1 MKKPHTKAEKDLLNL
16 VLLADI
22 AKEFERR
29 GMKKKAKECWA
40 AFDAAPVEEIVA
52 RAGTLA
58 KQKPYACSNCGRR
71 YKTVEAT
78 LIHKLAVPAEASLR
92 QSATPLYDFYL
103 YVALHPEIDDR
114 LAGGNAEVSD
124 GGHK

>member
-16 VLLADI
+16 ALLADI

-40 AFDAAPVEEIVA
+40 AFDAAPIDKI
-52 RAGTLA
+52 LA
-58 KQKPYACSNCGRR
+58 SAERLTKQKPFACSNCGRR

-78 LIHKLAVPAEASLR
+78 LLHKLRCSP
-92 QSATPLYDFYL
+92 
-103 YVALHPEIDDR
+103 
-114 LAGGNAEVSD
+114 SD
-124 GGHK
+124 GDMQP